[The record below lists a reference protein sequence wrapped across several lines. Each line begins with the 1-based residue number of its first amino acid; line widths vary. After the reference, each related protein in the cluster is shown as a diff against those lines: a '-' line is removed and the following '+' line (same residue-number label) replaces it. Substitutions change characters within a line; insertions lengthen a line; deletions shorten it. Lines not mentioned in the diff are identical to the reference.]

1 VLLDACLDNVRT
13 LFKEQIDEKS
23 TGQIEY
29 LIRQGNMELDAMEDK
44 IINQKKKFGVV
55 KDGANVKYVYKSWED
70 VYLSQSN
77 GELKI

>member
-1 VLLDACLDNVRT
+1 MLNAEESLTRDVLLDACLDNVRT

-55 KDGANVKYVYKSWED
+55 KDGANVKYVYKS
-70 VYLSQSN
+70 
-77 GELKI
+77 